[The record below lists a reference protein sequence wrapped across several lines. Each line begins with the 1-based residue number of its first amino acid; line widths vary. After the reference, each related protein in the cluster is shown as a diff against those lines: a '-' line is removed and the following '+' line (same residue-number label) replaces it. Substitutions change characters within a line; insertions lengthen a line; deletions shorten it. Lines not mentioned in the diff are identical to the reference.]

1 MYSMFVSAIS
11 NIIRIV
17 GTLIRGHELGVRVS
31 CVQSQPELPFPSYM
45 TRDTLFNFS
54 KEFPKMG

>member
-1 MYSMFVSAIS
+1 M
-11 NIIRIV
+11 

-45 TRDTLFNFS
+45 TGDTLFNFS